1 MLASWRVV
9 RDFEVLEEG
18 TGAGADV
25 VCAVEGRKP
34 ARKDLDRRA
43 AARVTTFLEW
53 AEVVLES
60 RGADIWYYCHYMNGD
75 SGQVVT
81 GGVGDPTAWLAARL
95 DAMVQSSQVLVRRR
109 RKLRVDCE
117 EIRTMMQMEFLV
129 GYYQGAA
136 WGRHAPTHGCL
147 SELQSPTGRI
157 LQPSLC
163 KSGSSDRPQNG
174 TWAPW
179 RAPHLHCRID

>member
-9 RDFEVLEEG
+9 RDFEVPEEG
-18 TGAGADV
+18 TGAGVDV

-43 AARVTTFLEW
+43 AALVTTFLEW

-81 GGVGDPTAWLAARL
+81 GGVGIRRPGCCCVGCDGAELRGFAA
-95 DAMVQSSQVLVRRR
+95 
-109 RKLRVDCE
+109 KE
-117 EIRTMMQMEFLV
+117 EE
-129 GYYQGAA
+129 A
-136 WGRHAPTHGCL
+136 
-147 SELQSPTGRI
+147 
-157 LQPSLC
+157 
-163 KSGSSDRPQNG
+163 SGG
-174 TWAPW
+174 
-179 RAPHLHCRID
+179 L

>member
-25 VCAVEGRKP
+25 VCAVVGRKP

-43 AARVTTFLEW
+43 AALVTTFLEW

-60 RGADIWYYCHYMNGD
+60 RGADIWYYCHYMNMNRD

-81 GGVGDPTAWLAARL
+81 GGVGDPADWLLLGWMRWCRAQRFC
-95 DAMVQSSQVLVRRR
+95 
-109 RKLRVDCE
+109 CE
-117 EIRTMMQMEFLV
+117 GGGSFRWT
-129 GYYQGAA
+129 
-136 WGRHAPTHGCL
+136 WGKF
-147 SELQSPTGRI
+147 GR
-157 LQPSLC
+157 
-163 KSGSSDRPQNG
+163 
-174 TWAPW
+174 
-179 RAPHLHCRID
+179 